1 MEDLVDRK
9 VHPPRR
15 RIATTGATKEGL
27 PWPTRA
33 ALVLLGIFV
42 VALPMAGILGP
53 LLGLWAG
60 LGCLGLAA
68 STLVASIL
76 LGSE

>member
-15 RIATTGATKEGL
+15 RIATKETAGEGL
-27 PWPTRA
+27 PWPTKA
-33 ALVLLGIFV
+33 ALVLLGVFV

-68 STLVASIL
+68 SSLTASIL